1 MTERRT
7 FGHASRATGEDF
19 APRSESILSSRLT
32 KTILPQSIMNHAK
45 SFSFRSIVLLLAM
58 LSLSSVSR
66 AQVVISEFM
75 ADNKKTIADQDGVF
89 SDWIEIFNPSTSS
102 VNLAGWAL
110 TDDPARQARWTFPS
124 TNLAAKGYMVIF
136 ASGTSRTLLGQSL
149 HTDFK
154 LSANGEY
161 LALLT
166 PNGTIASE
174 FNPFAQQY
182 ADISYGVAQNVNTNT
197 LIGSSALTR
206 KGPAEAGLR

>member
-1 MTERRT
+1 MNQAKTIALR
-7 FGHASRATGEDF
+7 
-19 APRSESILSSRLT
+19 SILFLYVA
-32 KTILPQSIMNHAK
+32 LFLNGVAH
-45 SFSFRSIVLLLAM
+45 
-58 LSLSSVSR
+58 

-102 VNLAGWAL
+102 VNLADWAL

-182 ADISYGVAQNVNTNT
+182 ADISYGVAQNVNTN
-197 LIGSSALTR
+197 A
-206 KGPAEAGLR
+206 